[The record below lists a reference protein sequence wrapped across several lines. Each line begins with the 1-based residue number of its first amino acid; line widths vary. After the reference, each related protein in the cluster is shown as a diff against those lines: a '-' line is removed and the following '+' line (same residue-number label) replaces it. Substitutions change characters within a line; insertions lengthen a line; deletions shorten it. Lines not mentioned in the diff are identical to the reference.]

1 MVHFYYSWFKFCS
14 FFSNSSY
21 IDHINYHTQKHRKT
35 KFFPRVKFN
44 HNIHA
49 LLQRKQNMKL
59 LLDNLLAIS
68 TIICK
73 TRHVHH
79 NFLIMKYMLTIC
91 NILMK
96 IYSKPD
102 NIVPISLSHKA
113 QHGETMQTCLSYQ
126 GKFKF
131 DISASYY
138 NFFSGLLI
146 QSFGL
151 PWTFNGL
158 CAYL

>member
-1 MVHFYYSWFKFCS
+1 
-14 FFSNSSY
+14 
-21 IDHINYHTQKHRKT
+21 
-35 KFFPRVKFN
+35 
-44 HNIHA
+44 
-49 LLQRKQNMKL
+49 
-59 LLDNLLAIS
+59 
-68 TIICK
+68 
-73 TRHVHH
+73 
-79 NFLIMKYMLTIC
+79 
-91 NILMK
+91 MK

-126 GKFKF
+126 GNFKF

-151 PWTFNGL
+151 PRTFNGL

>member
-1 MVHFYYSWFKFCS
+1 MPLSAQWEKNYLNLELVMIIITTVNMYLFTTYNWRYMLWSIPIMLGLNFMFLFFQFVVH
-14 FFSNSSY
+14 
-21 IDHINYHTQKHRKT
+21 
-35 KFFPRVKFN
+35 
-44 HNIHA
+44 
-49 LLQRKQNMKL
+49 MK

-131 DISASYY
+131 DISASY
-138 NFFSGLLI
+138 
-146 QSFGL
+146 
-151 PWTFNGL
+151 
-158 CAYL
+158 